1 MGAAYSA
8 PAITTNAISSVVMV
22 SKGGRCYLPTPRRLH
37 PSENVMAQAVT
48 APNPLKELLKSDRV
62 ALGMLVRLGRSSDI
76 AHIAKTTGHDFL
88 FVDIQ
93 HSLFNVETIGHI
105 AQTAVAIGVTPL
117 VRVRSCDDPDT
128 QVLLDNGVAGIVFPD
143 VNNAAE
149 AKRAVNR
156 ARFPPIGKR
165 SVGGGYPIFDFR
177 PVNTAD
183 AVPALQENTLVVCMI
198 ETKEGLDNV
207 EEIAAVEGV
216 DVVHVGSN
224 DLLTALGRPGTFGS
238 PEHIAALDRVI
249 AAAKKHG
256 KISGVGGDRNLP
268 RQMEFIRKGAR
279 FLTTNSDV
287 AFMIAEGSRVT
298 GELRKALGDEK
309 K

>member
-1 MGAAYSA
+1 MASA
-8 PAITTNAISSVVMV
+8 V
-22 SKGGRCYLPTPRRLH
+22 S
-37 PSENVMAQAVT
+37 
-48 APNPLKELLKSDRV
+48 APNPLKELLKADKV
-62 ALGMLVRLGRSSDI
+62 ALGMLVRLARSGDI
-76 AHIAKTTGHDFL
+76 ARIAKTTGHDFL
-88 FVDIQ
+88 FVDAQ

-105 AQTAVAIGVTPL
+105 AQAALGVGIAPL

-128 QVLLDNGVAGIVFPD
+128 QVLLDNGVTGIVFPD
-143 VNNAAE
+143 VNSAAE

-177 PVNTAD
+177 AINTAD
-183 AVPALQENTLVVCMI
+183 AVPALNENTLVVCMI
-198 ETKEGLDNV
+198 ETKEGLENV

-238 PEHIAALDRVI
+238 PEHIAAVDRVM

-256 KISGVGGDRNLP
+256 KVSGFGGDRNLA
-268 RQMEFIRKGAR
+268 RQTDFIRKGAR
-279 FLTTNSDV
+279 FITTNSDV
-287 AFMIAEGSRVT
+287 AFMIAEGTRVT
-298 GELRKALGDEK
+298 GELRKAVEGK
-309 K
+309 